1 MFQLINRLSMMKKLL
16 VGPLV
21 VILFLLV
28 LAGMA
33 YRGLVGQKKALSD
46 IYQVEF
52 RDYQAFAKILEDVG
66 TIHGNVNKLMNWINT
81 NTNKTRVEELEKA
94 QGAAL
99 GKNVALV
106 DKLLQRPGLEAEE
119 KKKLQT
125 ALDQLKAYQKV
136 ALDTIDMSSADVN
149 SAAMM
154 ASSSMEEKFQLLN
167 KTLQEILTI
176 QDKTSQGQYD
186 QALKGFDQTV
196 FFFSL
201 VLVAA
206 IVLSLGINIY
216 LARAITGP
224 INRANQ
230 TVQQIAQGDLTQE
243 VQVNSR
249 DEIGELSA
257 AINEM
262 RQKFGEV
269 VGQSVAMSQA
279 LSEAASEQAASI
291 EETSSSLEEM
301 SSMTKQNA
309 ENADQA
315 NTLITGNNQLM
326 DKTSI
331 SMTELTQSM
340 KDIAAS
346 SEQTQ
351 KIIKTID
358 EIAFQTNL
366 LALNAAVEAAR
377 AGEAGAGF
385 AVVADEVRNLAMRA
399 AEAARNTS
407 TLIEDIVKKIRGGV
421 GVVTLTNQSFGEATL
436 NSGKV
441 RDLIAEMAAATREQ
455 AQGLEQVNQAVA
467 EMNKVTQQNAA
478 GAEEL
483 ASIMAMFKT
492 GQNGHR
498 RLDAR
503 AAGAKRIPAPPTR
516 AAAKGLP
523 PAPGREIPPNQVIPL
538 DEEDFREF

>member
-1 MFQLINRLSMMKKLL
+1 MQLISRLSMMKKLL
-16 VGPLV
+16 IGPLV
-21 VILFLLV
+21 VIVFLLF

-33 YRGLVGQKKALSD
+33 YWGLSDQKKSLAT
-46 IYQVEF
+46 IYQGEF
-52 RDYQAFAKILEDVG
+52 KEYQEAS
-66 TIHGNVNKLMNWINT
+66 TIQQEITAVHANVNKLMNWINS
-81 NTNKTRVEELEKA
+81 NTHKDRVDDLGKSQLVALEKN
-94 QGAAL
+94 L
-99 GKNVALV
+99 GGLAKFTQ
-106 DKLLQRPGLEAEE
+106 KPGLASEE
-119 KKKLQT
+119 KKIIET
-125 ALDQLKAYQKV
+125 AVIELKAYKN
-136 ALDTIDMSSADVN
+136 AASDSIDISSADVN
-149 SAAMM
+149 AATVMV
-154 ASSSMEEKFQLLN
+154 SSVVEENFQRVSKSLQHLLSLKN
-167 KTLQEILTI
+167 KS
-176 QDKTSQGQYD
+176 SQGQYD
-186 QALKGFDQTV
+186 QALNGFSRTIL
-196 FFFSL
+196 FFSL
-201 VLVAA
+201 VLTAA
-206 IVLSLGINIY
+206 ILMSLGINIY
-216 LARAITGP
+216 LARAITRP
-224 INRANQ
+224 IRQANDTLQ
-230 TVQQIAQGDLTQE
+230 LIAQGDLTQE
-243 VQVNSR
+243 VQINSR

-262 RQKFGEV
+262 RQKFGEA

-315 NTLITGNNQLM
+315 NTLITGNNQVM

-340 KDIAAS
+340 KDIASS

-407 TLIEDIVKKIRGGV
+407 SLIEDIVKKIQGGV
-421 GVVTLTNQSFGEATL
+421 GVVTQTNQNFGEATR

-492 GQNGHR
+492 EKNGHR
-498 RLDAR
+498 RPAAR
-503 AAGAKRIPAPPTR
+503 AAGSGRIPAPQAR
-516 AAAKGLP
+516 ATAKGLP
-523 PAPGREIPPNQVIPL
+523 PAPVREIPPSQVIPL

>member
-21 VILFLLV
+21 VILFVLV

-52 RDYQAFAKILEDVG
+52 RDYQAFAKILQDVG

-99 GKNVALV
+99 GKNLASI
-106 DKLLQRPGLEAEE
+106 DKLVQRPGLEAEE

-136 ALDTIDMSSADVN
+136 ALDAIDMSSADVN

-154 ASSSMEEKFQLLN
+154 VSSSLEEKFQLLN
-167 KTLQEILTI
+167 KTLQEILDI
-176 QDKTSQGQYD
+176 QDKASQEQYD
-186 QALKGFDQTV
+186 RALKGFDQTV
-196 FFFSL
+196 FFFTL
-201 VLVAA
+201 VLIAA

-224 INRANQ
+224 INRANH
-230 TVQQIAQGDLTQE
+230 TVQLIAQGDLTQE

-262 RQKFGEV
+262 RQKFGEA
-269 VGQSVAMSQA
+269 VGQSVAMSQG
-279 LSEAASEQAASI
+279 LSGAASEQAASI

-315 NTLITGNNQLM
+315 NTLITDNNQLM
-326 DKTSI
+326 DKTSV

-340 KDIAAS
+340 KDIASS

-407 TLIEDIVKKIRGGV
+407 TLIEDIVKKIQGGV
-421 GVVTLTNQSFGEATL
+421 GVVTLTNKNFGEATI

-441 RDLIAEMAAATREQ
+441 KDLIAEMAAATREQ
-455 AQGLEQVNQAVA
+455 SQGLEQINQAVA

-498 RLDAR
+498 QPAAK
-503 AAGAKRIPAPPTR
+503 AAGSNRFPAPLPRTTP
-516 AAAKGLP
+516 KGLIP
-523 PAPGREIPPNQVIPL
+523 TPGREIPPSQVIPL
-538 DEEDFREF
+538 DEEDFKEF

>member
-1 MFQLINRLSMMKKLL
+1 MQLLRRLSMMKKLL
-16 VGPLV
+16 IGPLV
-21 VILFLLV
+21 VIVFLLF

-33 YRGLVGQKKALSD
+33 YWGLSVQKHSLAT

-52 RDYQAFAKILEDVG
+52 KDYQEASFIQQELTAV
-66 TIHGNVNKLMNWINT
+66 HANVNKLMNWVNS
-81 NTNKTRVEELEKA
+81 NTNKDRVDDLGKSQLLALEKN
-94 QGAAL
+94 L
-99 GKNVALV
+99 GGLTQFTQK
-106 DKLLQRPGLEAEE
+106 PGLAAEE
-119 KKKLQT
+119 KKVFET
-125 ALDQLKAYQKV
+125 ATVELKAYKK
-136 ALDTIDMSSADVN
+136 AASDSIDISSVDVN
-149 SAAMM
+149 AATVMV
-154 ASSSMEEKFQLLN
+154 SSVVEENFQRLNKSMQQLLALKN
-167 KTLQEILTI
+167 KS
-176 QDKTSQGQYD
+176 SQGEYD
-186 QALKGFDQTV
+186 KALTGFSRTIL
-196 FFFSL
+196 FFSI
-201 VLVAA
+201 VLIAA
-206 IVLSLGINIY
+206 ILLSLSINIY
-216 LARAITGP
+216 LARVITRP
-224 INRANQ
+224 ILQANE
-230 TVQQIAQGDLTQE
+230 TLHLIAQGDLTQE

-262 RQKFGEV
+262 RQKFGQA

-309 ENADQA
+309 ENAHQA

-407 TLIEDIVKKIRGGV
+407 ALIEDIVKKIQGGV

-492 GQNGHR
+492 EKNGH
-498 RLDAR
+498 A
-503 AAGAKRIPAPPTR
+503 PACREGGRGQTNPRPPDPGGGQRT
-516 AAAKGLP
+516 P
-523 PAPGREIPPNQVIPL
+523 PAPGREIPPHQVIPL

>member
-21 VILFLLV
+21 VILFVLV

-52 RDYQAFAKILEDVG
+52 RDYQAFAKILQDVG

-81 NTNKTRVEELEKA
+81 NTDKARVEELEKA

-125 ALDQLKAYQKV
+125 ALDQLKVYQKV
-136 ALDTIDMSSADVN
+136 ALDAIDMSSADVN

-154 ASSSMEEKFQLLN
+154 VSSSLEEKYQLLN
-167 KTLQEILTI
+167 KTLQELLAL
-176 QDKTSQGQYD
+176 QDKASQGQYD
-186 QALKGFDQTV
+186 QALKEFDQTV

-201 VLVAA
+201 VLIVA

-216 LARAITGP
+216 LARAITRP

-249 DEIGELSA
+249 DEIGELST

-262 RQKFGEV
+262 RQKFGEA

-279 LSEAASEQAASI
+279 LSEAASEQAATI

-309 ENADQA
+309 ENAGQA
-315 NTLITGNNQLM
+315 NILITGNNQLM

-407 TLIEDIVKKIRGGV
+407 ALIEDIVNKIQGGV
-421 GVVTLTNQSFGEATL
+421 GVVTLTNQNFGEATR

-492 GQNGHR
+492 GQNGHA
-498 RLDAR
+498 RLAAR
-503 AAGAKRIPAPPTR
+503 APGAIRIPAPSTR
-516 AAAKGLP
+516 AAARGLP
-523 PAPGREIPPNQVIPL
+523 PATGKEIPPHQVIPL
-538 DEEDFREF
+538 DEDDFKEF

>member
-1 MFQLINRLSMMKKLL
+1 MQIISRLSLMKKLL
-16 VGPLV
+16 IGPVV
-21 VILFLLV
+21 VILFMLI
-28 LAGMA
+28 LAGLS
-33 YRGLVGQKKALSD
+33 YRGLLGQRSALAD
-46 IYQVEF
+46 IYRVKF
-52 RDYQAFAKILEDVG
+52 KDYQTLSQIRQELG
-66 TIHGNVNKLMNWINT
+66 TVHGNINKLMNWINS
-81 NTNKTRVEELEKA
+81 NTDKTRVEVLAKA
-94 QGAAL
+94 QGKILTANL
-99 GKNVALV
+99 
-106 DKLLQRPGLEAEE
+106 DGLEKFLKKSGQGVEE
-119 KKKLQT
+119 MKKLQ
-125 ALDQLKAYQKV
+125 ALIEQVKAYQKT
-136 ALDTIDMSSADVN
+136 ALVTIDMAEADVN

-154 ASSSMEEKFQLLN
+154 VSSDLEDKYQILN
-167 KTLQEILTI
+167 RSLQEVLTA
-176 QDKTSQGQYD
+176 QDKMSQRHYEESEQSF
-186 QALKGFDQTV
+186 AQTLWV
-196 FFFSL
+196 FSL
-201 VLVAA
+201 VLAAA
-206 IVLSLGINIY
+206 ILLSLGLNFV
-216 LARAITGP
+216 LARLISGP
-224 INRANQ
+224 VRQANHS
-230 TVQQIAQGDLTQE
+230 VQQIAQGDLTQE

-249 DEIGELSA
+249 DEIGELST

-269 VGQSVAMSQA
+269 VGQSVAMSQS

-315 NTLITGNNQLM
+315 NNLITGNNQLM

-340 KDIAAS
+340 KDIASS

-407 TLIEDIVKKIRGGV
+407 ALIEDIVKKIQGGV
-421 GVVTLTNQSFGEATL
+421 GVVTLTNKNFGEATI

-455 AQGLEQVNQAVA
+455 SQGLEQINQAVA

-498 RLDAR
+498 QPAAR
-503 AAGAKRIPAPPTR
+503 AAGANQISAPATR
-516 AAAKGLP
+516 TTAKGLIP
-523 PAPGREIPPNQVIPL
+523 VPGREIPPSQVIPL
-538 DEEDFREF
+538 DEEDFKEF

>member
-1 MFQLINRLSMMKKLL
+1 MQLISRLSMMKKLL
-16 VGPLV
+16 IGPLV
-21 VILFLLV
+21 VIVFLLF

-33 YRGLVGQKKALSD
+33 YWGLSDQKKSLAT
-46 IYQVEF
+46 IYQGEF
-52 RDYQAFAKILEDVG
+52 KEYQEAS
-66 TIHGNVNKLMNWINT
+66 TIQQEITAVHANVNKLMNWINS
-81 NTNKTRVEELEKA
+81 NTHKDRGDDLGKSQLVALEKN
-94 QGAAL
+94 L
-99 GKNVALV
+99 GGLAKFTQ
-106 DKLLQRPGLEAEE
+106 KPGLASEE
-119 KKKLQT
+119 KKIIDT
-125 ALDQLKAYQKV
+125 AVIELKAYKN
-136 ALDTIDMSSADVN
+136 AASDSIDISSADVN
-149 SAAMM
+149 AATVMV
-154 ASSSMEEKFQLLN
+154 SSVVEENFQRVSKSLQHLLSLKN
-167 KTLQEILTI
+167 KS
-176 QDKTSQGQYD
+176 SQGQYD
-186 QALKGFDQTV
+186 QALNGFSRTIL
-196 FFFSL
+196 FFSL
-201 VLVAA
+201 VLTAA
-206 IVLSLGINIY
+206 ILMSLGINIY
-216 LARAITGP
+216 LARAITRP
-224 INRANQ
+224 IRQANDTLQ
-230 TVQQIAQGDLTQE
+230 LISQGDLTQE
-243 VQVNSR
+243 VQINSR

-262 RQKFGEV
+262 RQKFGEA

-315 NTLITGNNQLM
+315 NTLITGNNQVM

-340 KDIAAS
+340 KDIASS

-407 TLIEDIVKKIRGGV
+407 SLIEDIVKKIQGGV
-421 GVVTLTNQSFGEATL
+421 GVVTQTNQNFGEATR

-492 GQNGHR
+492 EKNGHR
-498 RLDAR
+498 RPAAR
-503 AAGAKRIPAPPTR
+503 AAGSGRIPAPQAR
-516 AAAKGLP
+516 ATAKGLP
-523 PAPGREIPPNQVIPL
+523 PAPVREIPPSLVIPL

>member
-1 MFQLINRLSMMKKLL
+1 M
-16 VGPLV
+16 
-21 VILFLLV
+21 
-28 LAGMA
+28 
-33 YRGLVGQKKALSD
+33 
-46 IYQVEF
+46 
-52 RDYQAFAKILEDVG
+52 
-66 TIHGNVNKLMNWINT
+66 
-81 NTNKTRVEELEKA
+81 
-94 QGAAL
+94 
-99 GKNVALV
+99 
-106 DKLLQRPGLEAEE
+106 
-119 KKKLQT
+119 
-125 ALDQLKAYQKV
+125 
-136 ALDTIDMSSADVN
+136 
-149 SAAMM
+149 
-154 ASSSMEEKFQLLN
+154 
-167 KTLQEILTI
+167 
-176 QDKTSQGQYD
+176 
-186 QALKGFDQTV
+186 
-196 FFFSL
+196 
-201 VLVAA
+201 
-206 IVLSLGINIY
+206 SLGINIY
-216 LARAITGP
+216 LARAITRP
-224 INRANQ
+224 INRAND
-230 TVQQIAQGDLTQE
+230 TVQLIAQGDLTQE
-243 VQVNSR
+243 LQVNSR
-249 DEIGELSA
+249 DEVGELSA

-262 RQKFGEV
+262 RQKFGEA

-407 TLIEDIVKKIRGGV
+407 ALIEDIVKKIQGGV
-421 GVVTLTNQSFGEATL
+421 GVVTLTNQNFGEATR

-455 AQGLEQVNQAVA
+455 AQGLEQVNQSVA

-492 GQNGHR
+492 RQNGHR
-498 RLDAR
+498 RVAAR
-503 AAGAKRIPAPPTR
+503 AAGVKQIPAPQTR
-516 AAAKGLP
+516 PVAKGLI
-523 PAPGREIPPNQVIPL
+523 PAPGKEIPPNQVIPL

>member
-1 MFQLINRLSMMKKLL
+1 
-16 VGPLV
+16 
-21 VILFLLV
+21 
-28 LAGMA
+28 MA
-33 YRGLVGQKKALSD
+33 
-46 IYQVEF
+46 
-52 RDYQAFAKILEDVG
+52 
-66 TIHGNVNKLMNWINT
+66 
-81 NTNKTRVEELEKA
+81 
-94 QGAAL
+94 
-99 GKNVALV
+99 
-106 DKLLQRPGLEAEE
+106 AEE
-119 KKKLQT
+119 KKWIET
-125 ALDQLKAYQKV
+125 AAGELKAYKK
-136 ALDTIDMSSADVN
+136 AASDSMDISSVDVN
-149 SAAMM
+149 AATVMV
-154 ASSSMEEKFQLLN
+154 SSVVEENYQRVSQS
-167 KTLQEILTI
+167 LQELLTLKK
-176 QDKTSQGQYD
+176 KTSQGQYD
-186 QALKGFDQTV
+186 KALNGFSRTILL
-196 FFFSL
+196 FSL

-206 IVLSLGINIY
+206 ILLSLGINIY
-216 LARAITGP
+216 LARGITQP
-224 INRANQ
+224 IRSANE
-230 TVQQIAQGDLTQE
+230 TLHLIAQGDLTQE
-243 VQVNSR
+243 VQVNSG

-262 RQKFGEV
+262 RLKFGEA
-269 VGQSVAMSQA
+269 VGQSVAMSQD
-279 LSEAASEQAASI
+279 LSEAASEQAAAI

-340 KDIAAS
+340 KDIAVS

-385 AVVADEVRNLAMRA
+385 AVVADEVRNLALRA

-407 TLIEDIVKKIRGGV
+407 ALIEDIVKKIQGGV
-421 GVVTLTNQSFGEATL
+421 GVVTHTNQSFGEATM

-492 GQNGHR
+492 GPNGHA
-498 RLDAR
+498 RLAAR
-503 AAGAKRIPAPPTR
+503 AAGVKRMPLPATR

-523 PAPGREIPPNQVIPL
+523 PAPVREIPPSQVIPL

>member
-1 MFQLINRLSMMKKLL
+1 MQLISRLSMMKKLL
-16 VGPLV
+16 IGPLV
-21 VILFLLV
+21 VIVFLLF

-33 YRGLVGQKKALSD
+33 YWGLSDQKKSLTT
-46 IYQVEF
+46 IYQEEF
-52 RDYQAFAKILEDVG
+52 KEYQEAS
-66 TIHGNVNKLMNWINT
+66 TIQQEITAVHANVNKLMNWINS
-81 NTNKTRVEELEKA
+81 NTHKDRVDDLGKSQLVALEKN
-94 QGAAL
+94 L
-99 GKNVALV
+99 GGLAKFTQ
-106 DKLLQRPGLEAEE
+106 KPGLASEE
-119 KKKLQT
+119 KKIVET
-125 ALDQLKAYQKV
+125 AVIELKAYKN
-136 ALDTIDMSSADVN
+136 AASDSIDISSSDVN
-149 SAAMM
+149 AATVMV
-154 ASSSMEEKFQLLN
+154 SSVVEENFQRVSKSLQHLLSLKN
-167 KTLQEILTI
+167 KS
-176 QDKTSQGQYD
+176 SQGQYD
-186 QALKGFDQTV
+186 QALNGFSRTIL
-196 FFFSL
+196 FFSL
-201 VLVAA
+201 VLTAA
-206 IVLSLGINIY
+206 ILMSLGINIY
-216 LARAITGP
+216 LARAITRP
-224 INRANQ
+224 IRQANDTLQ
-230 TVQQIAQGDLTQE
+230 LIAQGDLTQE
-243 VQVNSR
+243 VRINSR

-262 RQKFGEV
+262 RQKFGEA

-315 NTLITGNNQLM
+315 NTLITGNNQVM

-340 KDIAAS
+340 KDIAVS

-399 AEAARNTS
+399 AEAAQNTS
-407 TLIEDIVKKIRGGV
+407 SLIEDIVKKIQGGV
-421 GVVTLTNQSFGEATL
+421 GVVTQTNQNFGEATR

-492 GQNGHR
+492 EQNGHR
-498 RLDAR
+498 RPTAR
-503 AAGAKRIPAPPTR
+503 AAGTGRIPAPQAR

-523 PAPGREIPPNQVIPL
+523 PAPVREIPPSQVIPL
-538 DEEDFREF
+538 DEEDFREL

>member
-1 MFQLINRLSMMKKLL
+1 MQLISHLSMMKKLL
-16 VGPLV
+16 IGPLV
-21 VILFLLV
+21 VIVFLLF

-33 YRGLVGQKKALSD
+33 YWGLSD
-46 IYQVEF
+46 QKQSLATIYQGEF
-52 RDYQAFAKILEDVG
+52 KDYQEVSSIQQEITAFHA
-66 TIHGNVNKLMNWINT
+66 NVNKLMNWINS
-81 NTNKTRVEELEKA
+81 NTNKDRVED
-94 QGAAL
+94 L
-99 GKNVALV
+99 GKSQLV
-106 DKLLQRPGLEAEE
+106 SLERNLGGLINFSQKAGWAAEE
-119 KKKLQT
+119 KKLIET
-125 ALDQLKAYQKV
+125 AAGELKAYKK
-136 ALDTIDMSSADVN
+136 AASEAIDISSADVN
-149 SAAMM
+149 AATVLV
-154 ASSSMEEKFQLLN
+154 SSVVEENFQRVSKSLQQLLTLKN
-167 KTLQEILTI
+167 KS
-176 QDKTSQGQYD
+176 SQGEYHK
-186 QALKGFDQTV
+186 ALAGFSRTIL
-196 FFFSL
+196 FFSL
-201 VLVAA
+201 VLIAA
-206 IVLSLGINIY
+206 VFLSLGINIY
-216 LARAITGP
+216 LARAITRP
-224 INRANQ
+224 IRLANEIIQ
-230 TVQQIAQGDLTQE
+230 LIAHGDLTQE
-243 VQVNSR
+243 MQVHSR

-262 RQKFGEV
+262 RQKFGEA

-279 LSEAASEQAASI
+279 LSEAASAQAASI

-326 DKTSI
+326 DKTSG
-331 SMTELTQSM
+331 SMTDLTQSM
-340 KDIAAS
+340 KTIAAS

-407 TLIEDIVKKIRGGV
+407 ALIEDIVKKIQNGV
-421 GVVTLTNQSFGEATL
+421 GVVTHTNQNFSEATL

-441 RDLIAEMAAATREQ
+441 RELIAEMAAATREQ
-455 AQGLEQVNQAVA
+455 SQGLELVNRAVS

-492 GQNGHR
+492 GQNGNG
-498 RLDAR
+498 R
-503 AAGAKRIPAPPTR
+503 AGGVQRIPALPSR
-516 AAAKGLP
+516 ATANRHLP
-523 PAPGREIPPNQVIPL
+523 VPGRKIPPSQVIPL
-538 DEEDFREF
+538 DEDDFREF

>member
-21 VILFLLV
+21 VILFVLV

-33 YRGLVGQKKALSD
+33 YRGLVGQKRALSD

-52 RDYQAFAKILEDVG
+52 RDYQAFAKILQDIG
-66 TIHGNVNKLMNWINT
+66 AIHGNVNKLMNWINT
-81 NTNKTRVEELEKA
+81 NTSKARVEELEKA

-99 GKNVALV
+99 GKNVALIT
-106 DKLLQRPGLEAEE
+106 KLQQRPGLEAEE

-125 ALDQLKAYQKV
+125 ALDQLKVYQKV
-136 ALDTIDMSSADVN
+136 ASDAIDMSSADVN

-154 ASSSMEEKFQLLN
+154 VSSSMEEKFQLLN
-167 KTLQEILTI
+167 KTLQDLLEI
-176 QDKTSQGQYD
+176 QDKSSQGQYD
-186 QALKGFDQTV
+186 QALKSFDQTV

-201 VLVAA
+201 VLIAA
-206 IVLSLGINIY
+206 IVLSVGVNIY

-243 VQVNSR
+243 MQINSR
-249 DEIGELSA
+249 DEIGELSS

-291 EETSSSLEEM
+291 EETSSSLEQM

-309 ENADQA
+309 ENAHQA

-407 TLIEDIVKKIRGGV
+407 ALIEDIVKKIQGGV
-421 GVVTLTNQSFGEATL
+421 GVVTLTNQNFGEATI

-441 RDLIAEMAAATREQ
+441 RDLIAEMAAASREQ

-498 RLDAR
+498 RITAR
-503 AAGAKRIPAPPTR
+503 AAGAKRIPAPSTR
-516 AAAKGLP
+516 EAAKGLP
-523 PAPGREIPPNQVIPL
+523 LAPGREILPNQVIPL
-538 DEEDFREF
+538 DEEDFKAF

>member
-21 VILFLLV
+21 VILFVLF

-33 YRGLVGQKKALSD
+33 YRGLVGQKKALAD

-52 RDYQAFAKILEDVG
+52 KDYQAFANILQDIG
-66 TIHGNVNKLMNWINT
+66 AIHGNVNKLMNWINT
-81 NTNKTRVEELEKA
+81 NTDKTRVEELEKA

-99 GKNVALV
+99 GKNVGLV

-136 ALDTIDMSSADVN
+136 ALDAIDMSSADVN

-154 ASSSMEEKFQLLN
+154 VSSSMEEKFQLLN
-167 KTLQEILTI
+167 KTLQEILAI

-201 VLVAA
+201 VLIAA

-262 RQKFGEV
+262 RQKFGEA

-407 TLIEDIVKKIRGGV
+407 ALIEDIVKKIQGGV
-421 GVVTLTNQSFGEATL
+421 GVVTLTNQNFGEATR

-498 RLDAR
+498 RLAAR

-523 PAPGREIPPNQVIPL
+523 PAPGKEIPPNRGHS
-538 DEEDFREF
+538 FG